1 LNNTL
6 SKGLETI
13 ITKCTQNNPD
23 ERYQSAHELK
33 EALEKYKE
41 IGTPKL
47 KSYKKIL
54 TLFAVDTTLT
64 LTCAGASAGLEHE
77 HMELCAKIFSGYATI
92 LLALGISMY
101 FMFDIKGVVMV
112 LKNKK
117 TSQTATCKVQ
127 NSEPL
132 KNDKR
137 TVQLPQALAVVMLLV
152 FTTGI
157 FSTKS
162 YAAQTRI
169 IINDTD
175 ENPDNIQ
182 IIEMIPDDIVNESD
196 EHDYTIYVFNISH
209 PANEYP
215 SNELQIIDKDENP
228 IPKSD
233 TIPNTN
239 TQNNSPML
247 TIILASVMACVILIM
262 ISMVVRL
269 YIVTTKEKHDA

>member
-1 LNNTL
+1 
-6 SKGLETI
+6 
-13 ITKCTQNNPD
+13 
-23 ERYQSAHELK
+23 
-33 EALEKYKE
+33 
-41 IGTPKL
+41 
-47 KSYKKIL
+47 
-54 TLFAVDTTLT
+54 
-64 LTCAGASAGLEHE
+64 
-77 HMELCAKIFSGYATI
+77 
-92 LLALGISMY
+92 
-101 FMFDIKGVVMV
+101 MFDIKGVVVV

-182 IIEMIPDDIVNESD
+182 IIEMIPDDIVNETD
-196 EHDYTIYVFNISH
+196 EHDYIIYVFNISH

-215 SNELQIIDKDENP
+215 SNELQIIDTDENP
-228 IPKSD
+228 VPKSD

-269 YIVTTKEKHDA
+269 YIVTTKEKRDA